1 MMKTSELITS
11 CSLTQPNI
19 ECNTKH
25 RKPANKLLLTCPTER
40 RPARHLTCSINTF
53 AMLLYI
59 FYNIIYWLV
68 CLLQLLQSYD
78 KTTWGW
84 QVWCLFKFDAWLGTA
99 PSFFSTSLML
109 PIERSSASTRSK
121 LEVEDL
127 QILLDSLDQGKLKE
141 PSDSIF
147 CRTNVTIWI
156 FISKKLSFITAI
168 KSQQFQRRFYVLTTN
183 TVDPLNF
190 KNFF

>member
-1 MMKTSELITS
+1 
-11 CSLTQPNI
+11 
-19 ECNTKH
+19 
-25 RKPANKLLLTCPTER
+25 
-40 RPARHLTCSINTF
+40 
-53 AMLLYI
+53 
-59 FYNIIYWLV
+59 
-68 CLLQLLQSYD
+68 
-78 KTTWGW
+78 
-84 QVWCLFKFDAWLGTA
+84 
-99 PSFFSTSLML
+99 ML

-147 CRTNVTIWI
+147 CRTNVAIWI